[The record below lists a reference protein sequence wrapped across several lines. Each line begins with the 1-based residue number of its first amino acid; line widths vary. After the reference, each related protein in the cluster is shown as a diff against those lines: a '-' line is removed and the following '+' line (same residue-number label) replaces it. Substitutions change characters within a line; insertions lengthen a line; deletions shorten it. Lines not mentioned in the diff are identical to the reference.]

1 MVAAVAEE
9 SKNPKGHANSCAV
22 CIFGTK
28 QPHVVVTSPGLL
40 EDSRA
45 PPSGTRGFI
54 GTALWEASRSCL
66 CMYTH
71 LCFSGRLIKG
81 MHWCIGFSIFSMA
94 SKYGILLFGL
104 VS

>member
-1 MVAAVAEE
+1 MVPAVVEQ
-9 SKNPKGHANSCAV
+9 SKNPKGHTNSCAV

-28 QPHVVVTSPGLL
+28 QPHVVVTSLGLL
-40 EDSRA
+40 KDRVTRESRA
-45 PPSGTRGFI
+45 PPTGTHGFI

-81 MHWCIGFSIFSMA
+81 MRWRIGFNIFSTA
-94 SKYGILLFGL
+94 SK
-104 VS
+104 